1 VRQTVHQGVTA
12 KRYFQVIKRLILV
25 ILLLTAMFGGIFGWK
40 HFSGQKMA
48 AMMAKAPPP
57 ATIAAAEATLETWQ
71 PYLHAVGSVEAIQG
85 VSVTTEVPG
94 QVRKILA
101 ESGQHVEAGDVILQL
116 DDSVDKAELKGLI
129 AQHTLGKLQFER
141 ARKLLKDKSVSQSEY
156 DQSRAQMDSA
166 AATVT
171 SKRALIG
178 KKVIR
183 APFSGQLGI
192 VEVNLGEY
200 LSPGATIV
208 PLQALDPVFV
218 DYTLPERHFAKV
230 RVGQPVIVEVQ
241 AYPGRT
247 FEGFISAI
255 NPGIDSGT
263 RSLRLRATLNNPGHL
278 LRHGMFAEVRTVL
291 PARDDIV
298 TLPRTA
304 ITYNPYGESVF
315 VIQEKDGV
323 QLVQRRPIKTGEVR
337 GGRVEI
343 VEGLQAGQQVVSAGQ
358 NKLRNGQAVSIDNSI
373 KLDATAS
380 GG

>member
-1 VRQTVHQGVTA
+1 M
-12 KRYFQVIKRLILV
+12 IKRLILV
-25 ILLLTAMFGGIFGWK
+25 FLLLTAMFGGIFGWK

-48 AMMAKAPPP
+48 AMMAQPPPP
-57 ATIAAAEATLETWQ
+57 ATIAAAEVRLETWQ
-71 PYLHAVGSVEAIQG
+71 PYLHSVGSVEAIQG

-94 QVRKILA
+94 QVKKILA
-101 ESGQHVEAGDVILQL
+101 ESGQHIEAGDVILQL
-116 DDSVDKAELKGLI
+116 DDSVDRAELEGLI
-129 AQHTLGKLQFER
+129 AQHTLARLQFQR
-141 ARKLLKDKSVSQSEY
+141 AQKLLKDRSVSQSEY
-156 DQSRAQMDSA
+156 DQSRAQMDGA

-171 SKRALIG
+171 SKRALIA
-178 KKVIR
+178 KKIIR

-230 RVGQPVIVEVQ
+230 KVGQGIKIEVQ
-241 AYPGRT
+241 AYPGRV
-247 FEGFISAI
+247 FEGTISAI
-255 NPGIDSGT
+255 NPGIESGT
-263 RSLRLRATLNNPGHL
+263 RSLRLRATLDNPDYL
-278 LRHGMFAEVRTVL
+278 LRHGMFTEVRTVL
-291 PARDDIV
+291 PARDGIL

-315 VIQEKDGV
+315 VIQDKDGR
-323 QLVQRRPIKTGEVR
+323 QTVQRRPVKSGEMR
-337 GGRVEI
+337 AGRVEI
-343 VEGLQAGQQVVSAGQ
+343 VEGLQAGQQVASAGQ

-373 KLDATAS
+373 ELDTADS

>member
-1 VRQTVHQGVTA
+1 
-12 KRYFQVIKRLILV
+12 VIKRLILV
-25 ILLLTAMFGGIFGWK
+25 LLLLTVMFGGIFGWK
-40 HFSGQKMA
+40 YFSGQKLA
-48 AMMAKAPPP
+48 AMMGKPPPP
-57 ATIAAAEATLETWQ
+57 ATIASAQVRLETWQ
-71 PYLHAVGSVEAIQG
+71 PYLHAVGSVEATQG

-116 DDSVDKAELKGLI
+116 DDSVDKAELEGLI

-141 ARKLLKDKSVSQSEY
+141 ARKLLKDRSVSQSEY

-171 SKRALIG
+171 SKRALIA
-178 KKVIR
+178 KKVVR

-218 DYTLPERHFAKV
+218 DYTLPERHFARV
-230 RVGQPVIVEVQ
+230 RVGQPVKVEVQ
-241 AYPGRT
+241 AYADRT
-247 FEGFISAI
+247 FEGIISAV

-263 RSLRLRATLNNPGHL
+263 RSLRLRATLDNPDHL

-291 PARDDIV
+291 PARDGIL

-315 VIQEKDGV
+315 VIQNKDGA
-323 QLVQRRPIKTGEVR
+323 QIVQRRPVKTGEVR
-337 GGRVEI
+337 EGRVEI

-373 KLDATAS
+373 KLGNTVS

>member
-1 VRQTVHQGVTA
+1 M
-12 KRYFQVIKRLILV
+12 IKRLILV
-25 ILLLTAMFGGIFGWK
+25 LLLLTAMFGGIFGWK
-40 HFSGQKMA
+40 YFSGQKMA
-48 AMMAKAPPP
+48 AMMAKPPPP
-57 ATIAAAEATLETWQ
+57 ATIASAEVELETWQ
-71 PYLHAVGSVEAIQG
+71 PYLYAVGSVEATQG

-94 QVRKILA
+94 QVRKIVA
-101 ESGQHVEAGDVILQL
+101 ESGQHVEVGDVILQL
-116 DDSVDKAELKGLI
+116 DDSVDQAELDGLI

-141 ARKLLKDKSVSQSEY
+141 ARKLLKDRSVSRSEY

-178 KKVIR
+178 KKAIR

-192 VEVNLGEY
+192 VEVNLGQY
-200 LSPGATIV
+200 LSPGANIV

-218 DYTLPERHFAKV
+218 DYTLPERHFARVK
-230 RVGQPVIVEVQ
+230 VGQPVKVEVQ

-247 FEGFISAI
+247 FEGAISAI
-255 NPGIDSGT
+255 NPGIESGT
-263 RSLRLRATLNNPGHL
+263 RSLRLRATLDNPDHL
-278 LRHGMFAEVRTVL
+278 LRHGMFTEVRTVL
-291 PARDDIV
+291 PARDGIL

-315 VIQEKDGV
+315 LIQDKDGA
-323 QLVQRRPIKTGEVR
+323 QIVQRRPVKTGEVR
-337 GGRVEI
+337 AGRVEI
-343 VEGLQAGQQVVSAGQ
+343 VEGLQVGQQVVSAGQ

-373 KLDATAS
+373 KLDATVS

>member
-1 VRQTVHQGVTA
+1 M
-12 KRYFQVIKRLILV
+12 IKRLILV
-25 ILLLTAMFGGIFGWK
+25 LLLLTAMFGGIFGWK
-40 HFSGQKMA
+40 HFNGQKMA
-48 AMMAKAPPP
+48 AMMAQPPPP
-57 ATIAAAEATLETWQ
+57 ATIASAEVKLETWQ

-116 DDSVDKAELKGLI
+116 DDSVDKAELEGLI

-141 ARKLLKDKSVSQSEY
+141 ARKLLKDRSVSQSEY
-156 DQSRAQMDSA
+156 DQSRAQMESA

-171 SKRALIG
+171 SNRALIG
-178 KKVIR
+178 KKMIR

-230 RVGQPVIVEVQ
+230 KVGQGVKVEVQ

-247 FEGFISAI
+247 FEGAISAI
-255 NPGIDSGT
+255 NPGIESGT
-263 RSLRLRATLNNPGHL
+263 RSVRLRATLDNPDYL

-291 PARDDIV
+291 PARDGIL

-315 VIQEKDGV
+315 VIQNKDGMQV
-323 QLVQRRPIKTGEVR
+323 VQRHPVKSGEMR
-337 GGRVEI
+337 EGRVEI

-358 NKLRNGQAVSIDNSI
+358 NKLRNGQAVIIDNSV
-373 KLDATAS
+373 KLDATV
-380 GG
+380 GGG

>member
-1 VRQTVHQGVTA
+1 
-12 KRYFQVIKRLILV
+12 VIKRFILV
-25 ILLLTAMFGGIFGWK
+25 LLLLTAMFGGIFGWK

-48 AMMAKAPPP
+48 AKMAQPPPP
-57 ATIAAAEATLETWQ
+57 ATIASVEVRLETWQ
-71 PYLHAVGSVEAIQG
+71 PYLHSVGSVEATQG

-94 QVRKILA
+94 QVKKILA
-101 ESGQHVEAGDVILQL
+101 ESGQHVEVGDVILQL
-116 DDSVDKAELKGLI
+116 DDSVDRAELEGLI
-129 AQHTLGKLQFER
+129 AQHTLGKLQFQR
-141 ARKLLKDKSVSQSEY
+141 ANKLLKDRSVSQSEY

-178 KKVIR
+178 KKIIR

-230 RVGQPVIVEVQ
+230 KVGQGIKVEVQ
-241 AYPGRT
+241 AYPERI
-247 FEGFISAI
+247 FEGAISAI
-255 NPGIDSGT
+255 NPGIESGT
-263 RSLRLRATLNNPGHL
+263 RSLRLRATLDNPDYL

-291 PARDDIV
+291 PARDGIL

-315 VIQEKDGV
+315 VIQDKDGV
-323 QLVQRRPIKTGEVR
+323 QIVQRRPVKSGEMR
-337 GGRVEI
+337 AGRVEI
-343 VEGLQAGQQVVSAGQ
+343 VEGLQAGQQVVNAGQ
-358 NKLRNGQAVSIDNSI
+358 NKLRNGQAVSIDNSVE
-373 KLDATAS
+373 LDSTVS

>member
-1 VRQTVHQGVTA
+1 M
-12 KRYFQVIKRLILV
+12 IKRLILV
-25 ILLLTAMFGGIFGWK
+25 LLLLTAMFGGIFGWK
-40 HFSGQKMA
+40 YFSGQKMA
-48 AMMAKAPPP
+48 AMMAKPPPP
-57 ATIAAAEATLETWQ
+57 ATIASAEVQVEAWQ
-71 PYLHAVGSVEAIQG
+71 PYLHAVGSVEATQG

-94 QVRKILA
+94 QVNKILA
-101 ESGQHVEAGDVILQL
+101 QSGQHVEAGDVILQL
-116 DDSVDKAELKGLI
+116 EDSVDKAELEGLI
-129 AQHTLGKLQFER
+129 AQHTLGKLQFQR
-141 ARKLLKDKSVSQSEY
+141 ARKLLKDRSVSQSEY

-178 KKVIR
+178 KKEIR

-230 RVGQPVIVEVQ
+230 KVGQRVKVEVQ
-241 AYPGRT
+241 AYPDST
-247 FEGFISAI
+247 FEGVISAV
-255 NPGIDSGT
+255 NPGIESGT
-263 RSLRLRATLNNPGHL
+263 RSLRLRATLSNPDQL

-291 PARDDIV
+291 PARDRIL

-304 ITYNPYGESVF
+304 IIYNPYGESVF
-315 VIQEKDGV
+315 VIQDKDGM
-323 QLVQRRPIKTGEVR
+323 QMVQRRPVKTGEVR
-337 GGRVEI
+337 EGRVEI
-343 VEGLQAGQQVVSAGQ
+343 IEGLQAGQQVVSAGQ

-373 KLDATAS
+373 KLETGVS

>member
-1 VRQTVHQGVTA
+1 
-12 KRYFQVIKRLILV
+12 VIKRLILV
-25 ILLLTAMFGGIFGWK
+25 LLLLTAIFGGIFGWK
-40 HFSGQKMA
+40 YFSGQKMA
-48 AMMAKAPPP
+48 AMMAKPPPP
-57 ATIAAAEATLETWQ
+57 ATIASAEVKVEAWQ
-71 PYLHAVGSVEAIQG
+71 PYLHAVGSVEATQG

-101 ESGQHVEAGDVILQL
+101 ESGQHIEAGDVILQL
-116 DDSVDKAELKGLI
+116 DDSVDKAELEGLI
-129 AQHTLGKLQFER
+129 AQQTLGKLQFER
-141 ARKLLKDKSVSQSEY
+141 ARTLVKERSVSQSEY
-156 DQSRAQMDSA
+156 DQSRAQLDSA

-171 SKRALIG
+171 SKRAVIG

-230 RVGQPVIVEVQ
+230 KVGQPVKVEVQ

-247 FEGFISAI
+247 FEGTISAI
-255 NPGIDSGT
+255 NPGIESGT
-263 RSLRLRATLNNPGHL
+263 RSLRLRATLDNPDHL

-291 PARDDIV
+291 PARDDIL

-315 VIQEKDGV
+315 LIQNKDGE
-323 QLVQRRPIKTGEVR
+323 QIVQRRPVKTGQVR
-337 GGRVEI
+337 AGRVEI
-343 VEGLQAGQQVVSAGQ
+343 VKGLQAGQQVVSAGQ
-358 NKLRNGQAVSIDNSI
+358 NKLRNGQAVRIDNSI
-373 KLDATAS
+373 KLEATVS

>member
-1 VRQTVHQGVTA
+1 M
-12 KRYFQVIKRLILV
+12 IKRLILV
-25 ILLLTAMFGGIFGWK
+25 ILFLTAMFGGIFGWK

-48 AMMAKAPPP
+48 AMMAKPPPP
-57 ATIAAAEATLETWQ
+57 ATIASAEVREEAWQ

-94 QVRKILA
+94 QVKKILA

-116 DDSVDKAELKGLI
+116 DDSVDQAELEGLI

-141 ARKLLKDKSVSQSEY
+141 ARKLLKDRSVSRSEY

-230 RVGQPVIVEVQ
+230 TVGQPVKVQVQ
-241 AYPGRT
+241 AYPDRT
-247 FEGFISAI
+247 FEGTISAV

-263 RSLRLRATLNNPGHL
+263 RSLRLRATLGNPDHL

-291 PARDDIV
+291 PTRDRIL

-304 ITYNPYGESVF
+304 VIYNPYGESVF
-315 VIQEKDGV
+315 VIEDKDGM
-323 QLVQRRPIKTGEVR
+323 QIVQRRPVRTGEVR
-337 GGRVEI
+337 EGRVEI
-343 VEGLQAGQQVVSAGQ
+343 LEGLQAGQQVVSAGQ

-373 KLDATAS
+373 KLETRFS

>member
-1 VRQTVHQGVTA
+1 M
-12 KRYFQVIKRLILV
+12 IKRLILV
-25 ILLLTAMFGGIFGWK
+25 ILFLTAMFGGIFGWK

-48 AMMAKAPPP
+48 AMMAKPPPP
-57 ATIAAAEATLETWQ
+57 ATIASAEVQVEAWQ
-71 PYLHAVGSVEAIQG
+71 PFLHAVGSVEATQG

-94 QVRKILA
+94 QVKKILA
-101 ESGQHVEAGDVILQL
+101 QSGQHVEADDVILQL
-116 DDSVDKAELKGLI
+116 DDSVDQAELEGLI
-129 AQHTLGKLQFER
+129 AQHTLSKLQFER
-141 ARKLLKDKSVSQSEY
+141 ARKLLKDRSVSQSEY

-171 SKRALIG
+171 SKRAVIG

-208 PLQALDPVFV
+208 PLQALDPVYV

-230 RVGQPVIVEVQ
+230 RVGQAVKVQVQ
-241 AYPGRT
+241 AYPDRT
-247 FEGFISAI
+247 FEGTISAI

-263 RSLRLRATLNNPGHL
+263 RSLRLRATLSNPEHL

-291 PARDDIV
+291 PVRGRV
-298 TLPRTA
+298 LTLPRTA
-304 ITYNPYGESVF
+304 IIYNPYGESVF
-315 VIQEKDGV
+315 VIEEKDGG
-323 QLVQRRPIKTGEVR
+323 QIVQRRPVRTGEIR
-337 GGRVEI
+337 DGRVEI
-343 VEGLQAGQQVVSAGQ
+343 VEGLQAGQAVASAGQ
-358 NKLRNGQAVSIDNSI
+358 NKLRNGQAVSIDNSVTLG
-373 KLDATAS
+373 KRVS